1 MALVWGDVVL
11 VRVKAFGQDHKI
23 MDRWDQ
29 NPHIVVSQ
37 MGDEPIFKV
46 QAKDAKDKEGI
57 GILHWNVLY
66 PIQAAQIGAQGTTDQ
81 SSLMSMTVL
90 AKANLLMDLHFGDV

>member
-66 PIQAAQIGAQGTTDQ
+66 PNPGSTDWCTGDNRSIIIDEYD
-81 SSLMSMTVL
+81 SSC
-90 AKANLLMDLHFGDV
+90 